1 MNTVQ
6 QHCSKDNMTGAG
18 MGAAAALH
26 LGRFTWQA
34 VAVNKPITR
43 GEWIE
48 MM

>member
-6 QHCSKDNMTGAG
+6 QHCGKRILTGAG
-18 MGAAAALH
+18 TGAGVAMYFGRNMWLAL
-26 LGRFTWQA
+26 A
-34 VAVNKPITR
+34 VKPITR